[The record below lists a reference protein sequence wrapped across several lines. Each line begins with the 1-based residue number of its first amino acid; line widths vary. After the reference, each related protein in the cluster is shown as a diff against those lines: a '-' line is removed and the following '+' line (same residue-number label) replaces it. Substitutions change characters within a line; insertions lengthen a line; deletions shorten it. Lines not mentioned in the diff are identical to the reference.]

1 MAFKTLPLAYIARNL
16 WVRRVTTLLTAGGM
30 ALVVFVFATVLMMSE
45 GIRSTLVA
53 TGQPDNILILRK
65 SAGAEINSSI
75 SRDQATLLSGLP
87 GMATH
92 SNGQPLISPE
102 PVVLNNLPKRSNGK
116 PSNVTLR
123 GTSELGLALRPQ
135 VHLVQGRMFR
145 PGTSEIITGRA
156 IARGFQGTGLGETLR
171 FAQRNWRVVGIFDSG
186 KTGFDSEIWG
196 DSEQMMAAF
205 RRQAYS
211 TVVFRLA
218 DLNTLPA
225 VKAAIA
231 ADPRLQ
237 VEAKPEIQFYAEQS
251 EALATFIKYL
261 GLFLSVIFS
270 IGAMV
275 GAMITMFAAV
285 AQRTGE
291 IATLRALGFRRGS
304 VMVAFLLESLLL
316 SLVGGLI
323 GLLAASAMQTV
334 NISTTNFQTFSEL
347 AFQFKLTLVIVIQT
361 ILFAL
366 FMGLMGG
373 FVPAWAAGRMKIVD
387 GLRAV

>member
-53 TGQPDNILILRK
+53 TGQPDNVLILRK
-65 SAGAEINSSI
+65 GAGAEINSTI
-75 SRDQATLLSGLP
+75 ARDQAALISALP

-135 VHLVQGRMFR
+135 VRLVQGRMFR

-156 IARGFQGTGLGETLR
+156 IASGFQGTGLGETLR

-218 DLNTLPA
+218 DLKTLPA
-225 VKAAIA
+225 VKTAIA

-347 AFQFKLTLVIVIQT
+347 AFQFKLTLLITIQT

-373 FVPAWAAGRMKIVD
+373 FVPAWAAGRLKIVD